1 MKNPFTNPFQQ
12 SDPLQRNI
20 PYAETNFEIGFISS
34 IIHTFILIF
43 FAELGDKTF
52 IMLFILQLRT
62 NKVTIFYSALFAEIL
77 MNTLASFCGF
87 LIEYLLYINLIEYS
101 GILFFVIYGIFLI
114 LSGFK
119 TSEDTFEEEFEM
131 IEDMHKQRINRTPSM
146 ILGLDEEEEEEKN
159 NIEKEN
165 DKYNLDS
172 VNKYNEKTYTPF
184 IKKELT
190 IIPESD
196 ISREDSIFN
205 EDNLISTKKKDKE
218 SEDED
223 NSFILNKRNSGFKLN
238 LKKSGRGSF
247 SSTDNNINNKN
258 KNKKVNNEK
267 KDYENEINN
276 TEGSNNIVIED
287 LKDNEN
293 DKENDNENE
302 EGGQTKL
309 RARKDL
315 YKSRSRYA
323 LDYLDKNIN
332 VDQPNIDTSI
342 FGTIFFSICLSEFGD
357 RTQLISL
364 TTSSIFHFWGS
375 ILGSCLALFCSCLI
389 GVYFSRKVMKFF
401 KQKVIDFILGA
412 IFLGYGIQIF
422 ISKRQSQAGQ
432 RQTLV

>member
-1 MKNPFTNPFQQ
+1 MKNPFTNPFQKA
-12 SDPLQRNI
+12 DPLQRDI
-20 PYAETNFEIGFISS
+20 PYTEKNFEIGFLSS

-77 MNTLASFCGF
+77 MNTLASVCGF
-87 LIEYLLYINLIEYS
+87 LIEYLLYINLIEYL

-119 TSEDTFEEEFEM
+119 KSEDTFEEEFEM
-131 IEDMHKQRINRTPSM
+131 IENMHKQRINRTPSM
-146 ILGLDEEEEEEKN
+146 ILGLEEDEEN
-159 NIEKEN
+159 NNTQNDN

-172 VNKYNEKTYTPF
+172 VNKYNDKSYSPF

-205 EDNLISTKKKDKE
+205 EENLLSKKKDNKE
-218 SEDED
+218 PEDED
-223 NSFILNKRNSGFKLN
+223 FLLNKKASTGFKLN
-238 LKKSGRGSF
+238 FKKSVRGSNV
-247 SSTDNNINNKN
+247 SAEGNQN
-258 KNKKVNNEK
+258 KNKKTNNEK
-267 KDYENEINN
+267 KDYDNEINN
-276 TEGSNNIVIED
+276 TEGSNNIVLQD
-287 LKDNEN
+287 DN
-293 DKENDNENE
+293 NENE
-302 EGGQTKL
+302 NENQEEGEGQARL
-309 RARKDL
+309 RGRKDL

-323 LDYLDKNIN
+323 LDYLDKNID
-332 VDQPNIDTSI
+332 VDRPNIDTSI

-364 TTSSIFHFWGS
+364 TTSSIFHFGGS
-375 ILGSCLALFCSCLI
+375 IVGSCLALFCSCLI

-412 IFLGYGIQIF
+412 IFLGCGIQIF
-422 ISKRQSQAGQ
+422 ISKRQSQTGQ
-432 RQTLV
+432 TGQTSPVV

>member
-1 MKNPFTNPFQQ
+1 MKTPFTNPFQKP
-12 SDPLQRNI
+12 DPLQRDI
-20 PYAETNFEIGFISS
+20 PYTETNFQIGFISS

-87 LIEYLLYINLIEYS
+87 LIEYLLYINLIEYL
-101 GILFFVIYGIFLI
+101 GILFFVVYGIFLI

-131 IEDMHKQRINRTPSM
+131 IEEMHKQRINRTPSM
-146 ILGLDEEEEEEKN
+146 ILGLEEEEEEEKKDN
-159 NIEKEN
+159 TENEN

-172 VNKYNEKTYTPF
+172 VIKYNDKSYTPF

-223 NSFILNKRNSGFKLN
+223 NSFILNKRNSGLKLN
-238 LKKSGRGSF
+238 LKKNVRGSV
-247 SSTDNNINNKN
+247 SSVDNNKN

-267 KDYENEINN
+267 KDFENEINN

-293 DKENDNENE
+293 DKEKENE
-302 EGGQTKL
+302 EGDGSVKL
-309 RARKDL
+309 RAKKDL

-332 VDQPNIDTSI
+332 VNQPNIDTSI

-357 RTQLISL
+357 RTQLISF

-422 ISKRQSQAGQ
+422 ISKRQSQGSQ
-432 RQTLV
+432 SQTVV